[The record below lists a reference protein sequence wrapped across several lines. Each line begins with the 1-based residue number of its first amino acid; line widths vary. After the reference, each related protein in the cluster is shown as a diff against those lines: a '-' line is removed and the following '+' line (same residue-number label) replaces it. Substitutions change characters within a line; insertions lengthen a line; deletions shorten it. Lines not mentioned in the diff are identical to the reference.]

1 MKSRTNY
8 VREECAD
15 EVRQQIKNYK
25 KFKALT
31 TEWVA
36 LGIDHCK
43 LSMKKEKAE
52 KKK

>member
-1 MKSRTNY
+1 

-25 KFKALT
+25 RFKALT

-36 LGIDHCK
+36 LGIEHCK
-43 LSMKKEKAE
+43 LSMKKEKC
-52 KKK
+52 